1 MSEKPWKLT
10 ERAVASRLGGHRVP
24 VSGRGR
30 GDAPDVALDW
40 LVVEVKHRKR
50 LPKWLREAMCQA
62 KAASGLSQL
71 PIVVL
76 HEAGQRHDE
85 DLVVLA
91 LKDFVE
97 WFGQPDI
104 GDDED

>member
-1 MSEKPWKLT
+1 MPEKAWKLT
-10 ERAVASRLGGHRVP
+10 ERAVASRLGGRRVP

-30 GDAPDVALDW
+30 GDVAHKW
-40 LVVEVKHRKR
+40 LAIEVKHRKR
-50 LPKWLREAMCQA
+50 LPKWLKEAMAQA
-62 KAASGLSQL
+62 RAASGLSQL

-76 HEAGQRHDE
+76 HEAGQCHDE

-97 WFGQPDI
+97 WFGQPNFN
-104 GDDED
+104 DDEY